1 MITTEDL
8 KTKTAY
14 ELIVQTEST
23 DQVLDAMVDYIKTL
37 EQRIETLENN

>member
-8 KTKTAY
+8 KTKTSR
-14 ELIVQTEST
+14 ELILQTEST